1 MTQQIYSTQMFLG
14 LIGKG
19 TLLKRNIQFKESML
33 ADKHDV
39 QSEMQNHRN
48 VNLSFIIFHFNEIV
62 AEQLNV
68 KWTQLNKR

>member
-19 TLLKRNIQFKESML
+19 TLLKRNIQFKETML

-68 KWTQLNKR
+68 K